1 MREVCTLKTFT
12 GEANEVQNSCVD
24 LNMNYGPGMPMM
36 SKCSFSAG
44 TNVPLSRGMFV
55 MEEAVH
61 VLRQEV

>member
-1 MREVCTLKTFT
+1 MREVCTLKMFT
-12 GEANEVQNSCVD
+12 GEANEVQKSCVD
-24 LNMNYGPGMPMM
+24 LNINYGLGMPMM

-44 TNVPLSRGMFV
+44 TNVPLLRQMFV